1 MTASSFSSVPDSAF
15 SIFAAESADLITF
28 LQTDDGKTKI
38 EALNRIL
45 QPLNLNEITL
55 YRTLSS
61 EWESWSLSDTKLIG
75 PSSDSSQRIDEILTA
90 LTKDDFYISPH
101 ELWIRIEA
109 QPWTLLHLGHRQ
121 KAWQENELML
131 IRQLQQFTAAHRRCL
146 SSHQNEIQFFHEI
159 MDQIRPISGFP
170 TLRLMKYYS

>member
-1 MTASSFSSVPDSAF
+1 MTGGIEHDSILFQRVPDSAF

-121 KAWQENELML
+121 
-131 IRQLQQFTAAHRRCL
+131 
-146 SSHQNEIQFFHEI
+146 
-159 MDQIRPISGFP
+159 
-170 TLRLMKYYS
+170 